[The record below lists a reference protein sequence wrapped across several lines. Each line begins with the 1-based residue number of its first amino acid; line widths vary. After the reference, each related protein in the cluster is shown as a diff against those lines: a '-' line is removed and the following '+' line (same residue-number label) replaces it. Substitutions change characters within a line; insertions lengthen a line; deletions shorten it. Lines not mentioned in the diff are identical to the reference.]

1 MDDDDAILDTKGL
14 SFWLDH
20 IAFWWST
27 VWTCFVNNFEQNIES
42 LDTHKWFSLSQAKSF
57 YWLLSRLKQLIVLSV
72 SIHSNKGVQ
81 ATIINWTDIQAKETE
96 KGVTC
101 YMVQHRQN
109 CNSDLSSL
117 HDVSFRFIPMISDV
131 FKTMKNRHNQFV
143 SVSSWTPDVVTGHP
157 VSICTFQYKHTSHVQ
172 PFLLSVFLHEM
183 NYWSNDEH
191 ITQQKELGHHTW
203 WDLCRTYTKVWKKK
217 SQIIQP
223 KTVALHGGFG
233 RRMWKGKRR
242 WKKEIQ

>member
-117 HDVSFRFIPMISDV
+117 HDVSFRFIHMISDV

-143 SVSSWTPDVVTGHP
+143 SVSSWTPDVVTRHP
-157 VSICTFQYKHTSHVQ
+157 VSICTFQYKHTN
-172 PFLLSVFLHEM
+172 LSF
-183 NYWSNDEH
+183 
-191 ITQQKELGHHTW
+191 
-203 WDLCRTYTKVWKKK
+203 
-217 SQIIQP
+217 
-223 KTVALHGGFG
+223 
-233 RRMWKGKRR
+233 
-242 WKKEIQ
+242 